1 MQMREN
7 EPVITLTTDFG
18 YKDPFAGVMKGVI
31 LNINPMARIVDL
43 THGIAPQ
50 NIKEAAF
57 SIGMSYKYFPEDTI
71 HIVVVDPG
79 VGSGR
84 RPVMV
89 SANSQYFIGPDNGV
103 FSYVYRFSREAPLV
117 VHITAGRYFL
127 SPESPTFQGRDLFAP
142 VAAWLSLGVGMSD
155 FGDSLSDY
163 QTFDVPFPDVTAEG
177 MLKGE
182 VIHIDT
188 FGNAMT
194 NIRSGDIRGLC
205 GKAGPSTF
213 KITFRDREVLL
224 KDFYSQAEDKGLY
237 SLVNSSGYLEFFM
250 NGGNASAVYNIS
262 TGDKVEIRALSGE
275 CE

>member
-1 MQMREN
+1 MREN

-31 LNINPMARIVDL
+31 LKINPMAQIVDL

-57 SIGMSYKYFPEDTI
+57 SLGVSYKYFPDHTI
-71 HIVVVDPG
+71 HVVVVDPG

-89 SANSQYFIGPDNGV
+89 SADRQYFIGPDNGV
-103 FSYVYRFSREAPLV
+103 FSYVYRFSREVPQV
-117 VHITAGRYFL
+117 IHITAERYFL
-127 SPESPTFQGRDLFAP
+127 SSGSPTFQGRDLFAP
-142 VAAWLSLGVGMSD
+142 VAAWLSRGVEISE
-155 FGDSLSDY
+155 FGDPVADY
-163 QTFDVPFPDVTAEG
+163 QAFHVPFPDLTAESQ
-177 MLKGE
+177 LRGE

-188 FGNAMT
+188 FGNAIT
-194 NIRSGDIRGLC
+194 NIGSGDIHGLC
-205 GKAGPSTF
+205 RKMGPSTV
-213 KITFRDREVLL
+213 KITFRGREVPL
-224 KDFYSQAEDKGLY
+224 KEFYSEVDDVGLY

-262 TGDKVEIRALSGE
+262 TGDKVEIRALPGE